1 MNETIL
7 IVDDEKE
14 ITDLV
19 EIYLK
24 NDGYQV
30 CKCSNGKEALA
41 GIETQKIDLA
51 ILDIMLPDIDG
62 FSLCK
67 KIRETYYFPIIM
79 LTAKVE
85 DIDKINGL
93 TMGADD
99 YMTKPFNPLELVTR
113 VKTQLRR
120 YQRYNTKEDKESKE
134 FHIRGLDIWKDRHLC
149 TLNGKDLELTPMEF
163 DIVYLA
169 HELKTP
175 LTSVIGYLTLLREE
189 TEISPKLREKYTG
202 ISLRKAE
209 RLEDLINEFFDV
221 TRFNLTSMELEFERI
236 HLSRMI
242 EQICS
247 EFEPVLQEKNLIW
260 KLDIE
265 PDIAMIGDP
274 DKLSRVFDNLIRNA
288 CNYSYPDTEIQ
299 CSLKKENDSVVCR
312 IKNHGKTI
320 SKEKMGRIFE
330 QFFRVDSSRSSTTGG
345 AGIGIAIAKEIVERH
360 GGSIRA
366 ESAEESITFTVVF
379 PEKS

>member
-1 MNETIL
+1 MSSL
-7 IVDDEKE
+7 DE
-14 ITDLV
+14 ITRAAEQITLSPEQAVVLSDELKPLQD
-19 EIYLK
+19 ELNAARENALRTAQEAKEAEQRK
-24 NDGYQV
+24 ND
-30 CKCSNGKEALA
+30 L
-41 GIETQKIDLA
+41 L
-51 ILDIMLPDIDG
+51 
-62 FSLCK
+62 
-67 KIRETYYFPIIM
+67 
-79 LTAKVE
+79 
-85 DIDKINGL
+85 
-93 TMGADD
+93 
-99 YMTKPFNPLELVTR
+99 
-113 VKTQLRR
+113 
-120 YQRYNTKEDKESKE
+120 
-134 FHIRGLDIWKDRHLC
+134 
-149 TLNGKDLELTPMEF
+149 
-163 DIVYLA
+163 VYLA
-169 HELKTP
+169 HDLKTP

-189 TEISPKLREKYTG
+189 TEISPKLQEKYTG

-221 TRFNLTSMELEFERI
+221 TRFNLTSMELEFERV

-247 EFEPVLQEKNLIW
+247 EFEPVLQEKNLTW

-265 PDIAMIGDP
+265 PEITMIGDP

-299 CSLKKENDSVVCR
+299 CSLKKENDSIVCR

-345 AGIGIAIAKEIVERH
+345 AGIGLAIAKEIVERH
-360 GGSIRA
+360 GGSIEA

-379 PEKS
+379 RDKS

>member
-1 MNETIL
+1 M
-7 IVDDEKE
+7 
-14 ITDLV
+14 
-19 EIYLK
+19 
-24 NDGYQV
+24 
-30 CKCSNGKEALA
+30 
-41 GIETQKIDLA
+41 
-51 ILDIMLPDIDG
+51 
-62 FSLCK
+62 
-67 KIRETYYFPIIM
+67 
-79 LTAKVE
+79 
-85 DIDKINGL
+85 
-93 TMGADD
+93 
-99 YMTKPFNPLELVTR
+99 
-113 VKTQLRR
+113 
-120 YQRYNTKEDKESKE
+120 
-134 FHIRGLDIWKDRHLC
+134 
-149 TLNGKDLELTPMEF
+149 
-163 DIVYLA
+163 
-169 HELKTP
+169 
-175 LTSVIGYLTLLREE
+175 
-189 TEISPKLREKYTG
+189 REKYTD

-221 TRFNLTSMELEFERI
+221 TRFNLTSMELEFERV

-247 EFEPVLQEKNLIW
+247 EFEPVLQEKNLTW

-299 CSLKKENDSVVCR
+299 CSLKEENDSIVCR

-345 AGIGIAIAKEIVERH
+345 AGIGLAIAKEIVERH

-379 PEKS
+379 PKKS

>member
-30 CKCSNGKEALA
+30 CKCNSGKEALA

-67 KIRETYYFPIIM
+67 KIREAYYFPIIM

-85 DIDKINGL
+85 DIDKIKGL

-113 VKTQLRR
+113 VKSQLRR
-120 YQRYNTKEDKESKE
+120 YRWYNTKEDKESEE

-163 DIVYLA
+163 DIVWLLCENANKVVDTEQLFETVWKEKYLENNNNTVMA
-169 HELKTP
+169 H
-175 LTSVIGYLTLLREE
+175 VARI
-189 TEISPKLREKYTG
+189 REKMHEVP
-202 ISLRKAE
+202 RK
-209 RLEDLINEFFDV
+209 
-221 TRFNLTSMELEFERI
+221 
-236 HLSRMI
+236 
-242 EQICS
+242 
-247 EFEPVLQEKNLIW
+247 PK
-260 KLDIE
+260 
-265 PDIAMIGDP
+265 
-274 DKLSRVFDNLIRNA
+274 
-288 CNYSYPDTEIQ
+288 Y
-299 CSLKKENDSVVCR
+299 
-312 IKNHGKTI
+312 IK
-320 SKEKMGRIFE
+320 
-330 QFFRVDSSRSSTTGG
+330 
-345 AGIGIAIAKEIVERH
+345 
-360 GGSIRA
+360 
-366 ESAEESITFTVVF
+366 TVWGVGYKID
-379 PEKS
+379 E

>member
-1 MNETIL
+1 MSSL
-7 IVDDEKE
+7 DE
-14 ITDLV
+14 ITRAAEQITLSPEQAVVLSDELKPLQD
-19 EIYLK
+19 ELNAARENALRTAQEAKEAEQRK
-24 NDGYQV
+24 ND
-30 CKCSNGKEALA
+30 L
-41 GIETQKIDLA
+41 
-51 ILDIMLPDIDG
+51 
-62 FSLCK
+62 
-67 KIRETYYFPIIM
+67 
-79 LTAKVE
+79 
-85 DIDKINGL
+85 
-93 TMGADD
+93 
-99 YMTKPFNPLELVTR
+99 LV
-113 VKTQLRR
+113 
-120 YQRYNTKEDKESKE
+120 
-134 FHIRGLDIWKDRHLC
+134 H
-149 TLNGKDLELTPMEF
+149 
-163 DIVYLA
+163 LA
-169 HELKTP
+169 HDLKTP

-189 TEISPKLREKYTG
+189 TEISPKLQEKYTG

-221 TRFNLTSMELEFERI
+221 TRFNLTSMELEFERV

-247 EFEPVLQEKNLIW
+247 EFEPVLQEKNLTW

-265 PDIAMIGDP
+265 PEITMIGDP

-299 CSLKKENDSVVCR
+299 CSLKKENDSIVCR

-345 AGIGIAIAKEIVERH
+345 AGIGLAIAKEIVERH
-360 GGSIRA
+360 GGSIEA

-379 PEKS
+379 RDKS

>member
-1 MNETIL
+1 MMNEKIKARNRMKFKFAVRYL
-7 IVDDEKE
+7 SAFAVYVAVIVGMFFLLRAVCERVIWYPEDPNYVFLHFIKQNSVAVIVGFFVVGWGIVTCVFIKKWMSSLEN
-14 ITDLV
+14 DL
-19 EIYLK
+19 L
-24 NDGYQV
+24 
-30 CKCSNGKEALA
+30 
-41 GIETQKIDLA
+41 
-51 ILDIMLPDIDG
+51 
-62 FSLCK
+62 
-67 KIRETYYFPIIM
+67 
-79 LTAKVE
+79 
-85 DIDKINGL
+85 
-93 TMGADD
+93 
-99 YMTKPFNPLELVTR
+99 
-113 VKTQLRR
+113 
-120 YQRYNTKEDKESKE
+120 
-134 FHIRGLDIWKDRHLC
+134 
-149 TLNGKDLELTPMEF
+149 
-163 DIVYLA
+163 VYLA
-169 HELKTP
+169 HDLKTP

-189 TEISPKLREKYTG
+189 TEISPKLQEKYTG

-221 TRFNLTSMELEFERI
+221 TRFNLTSMELEFERV

-247 EFEPVLQEKNLIW
+247 EFEPVLQEKNLTW

-265 PDIAMIGDP
+265 PEITMIGDP

-299 CSLKKENDSVVCR
+299 CSLKKENDSIVCR

-345 AGIGIAIAKEIVERH
+345 AGIGLAIAKEIVERH
-360 GGSIRA
+360 GGSIEA

-379 PEKS
+379 RDKS

>member
-1 MNETIL
+1 MMNEKIKARNRMKFKFAVRYL
-7 IVDDEKE
+7 SAFAVYVAVIVGMFFLLRAVCERVIWYPEDPNYVLLHFIKQNSVAVIVGFFVVGWGIVTCVFIKKWMSSLDE
-14 ITDLV
+14 ITRAAEQITLSPEQAVVLSDELKPLQD
-19 EIYLK
+19 ELNAARENALRTAQEAKEAEQRK
-24 NDGYQV
+24 ND
-30 CKCSNGKEALA
+30 L
-41 GIETQKIDLA
+41 L
-51 ILDIMLPDIDG
+51 
-62 FSLCK
+62 
-67 KIRETYYFPIIM
+67 
-79 LTAKVE
+79 
-85 DIDKINGL
+85 
-93 TMGADD
+93 
-99 YMTKPFNPLELVTR
+99 
-113 VKTQLRR
+113 
-120 YQRYNTKEDKESKE
+120 
-134 FHIRGLDIWKDRHLC
+134 
-149 TLNGKDLELTPMEF
+149 
-163 DIVYLA
+163 VYLA
-169 HELKTP
+169 HDLKTP

-189 TEISPKLREKYTG
+189 TEISPKLQEKYTG

-221 TRFNLTSMELEFERI
+221 TRFNLTSMELEFERV

-247 EFEPVLQEKNLIW
+247 EFEPVLQEKNLTW

-265 PDIAMIGDP
+265 PEITMIGDP

-299 CSLKKENDSVVCR
+299 CSLKKENDSIVCR

-345 AGIGIAIAKEIVERH
+345 AGIGLAIAKEIVERH
-360 GGSIRA
+360 GGSIEA

-379 PEKS
+379 RDKS